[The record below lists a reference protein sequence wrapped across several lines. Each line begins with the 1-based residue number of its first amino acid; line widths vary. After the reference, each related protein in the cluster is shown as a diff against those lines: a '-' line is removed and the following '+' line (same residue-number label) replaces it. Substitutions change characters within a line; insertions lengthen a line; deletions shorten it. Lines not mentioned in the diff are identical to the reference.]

1 MTSTYAVI
9 GDPIDHSLSP
19 NIHNAA
25 FRHLQLE
32 HTYIAYRI
40 PARELSAGI
49 EALKAIKIAGFN
61 VTIPHKIE
69 MMKFLDEMDTTCKV
83 IGAVNTVLN
92 EDGNLKGYNTD
103 MIGFLDPIKKRNLT
117 IKDSQVMLL
126 GAGGAAR
133 AIVTAMV
140 KEKAHK
146 ITIVNRTLENA
157 NKLAEFARKIGG
169 NVDVISLQ
177 EANVIISE
185 HKFIINSTSIGMK
198 DEPSPISTDSIN
210 ENSVV
215 YDIGYQPMNTHL
227 IKKSKEMGATVIYGY
242 EMLLSQAACSFEI
255 WHKTEAP
262 YDVMKKALPVSYTH
276 LRAHET

>member
-1 MTSTYAVI
+1 MSNTYAVI

-25 FRHLQLE
+25 FRQLGLD

-40 PARELSAGI
+40 PAGELSAGI
-49 EALKAIKIAGFN
+49 GALKKIKISGFN

-92 EDGNLKGYNTD
+92 EDGKLKGYNTD

-133 AIVTAMV
+133 AIITGMV
-140 KEKAHK
+140 KEKASK

-157 NKLAEFARKIGG
+157 KKISEFAKKIGG
-169 NVDVISLQ
+169 NVDVVSLQ
-177 EANVIISE
+177 EANELNSE
-185 HKFIINSTSIGMK
+185 HKFIINSTPIGMK
-198 DEPSPISTDSIN
+198 DEPSPISADSIN
-210 ENSVV
+210 ENSIV
-215 YDIGYQPMNTHL
+215 YDIVYQPMNTDL
-227 IKKSKEMGATVIYGY
+227 IKKSKENGATVIYGY

-262 YDVMKKALPVSYTH
+262 YDVMKKALLGGV
-276 LRAHET
+276 

>member
-1 MTSTYAVI
+1 MSKTYAVI

-25 FRHLQLE
+25 FRHSKLD
-32 HTYIAYRI
+32 HTYIAYKI
-40 PARELSAGI
+40 PAGELAAGI

-92 EDGNLKGYNTD
+92 ENGKLKGYNTD
-103 MIGFLDPIKKRNLT
+103 MIGFLDPIKKKNFT
-117 IKDSQVMLL
+117 IKNSQVLLL

-133 AIVTAMV
+133 AIITAMI
-140 KEKAHK
+140 KEKASK
-146 ITIVNRTLENA
+146 ISIVNRTQENA
-157 NKLAEFARKIGG
+157 NKLADFAKKIGG
-169 NVDVISLQ
+169 NVDTISMQ
-177 EANVIISE
+177 EANKLITDY
-185 HKFIINSTSIGMK
+185 KFIINSTSIGMRN
-198 DEPSPISTDSIN
+198 EPSPISTENIGKNSI
-210 ENSVV
+210 V
-215 YDIGYQPMNTHL
+215 YDIVYQPINTDL
-227 IKKSKEMGATVIYGY
+227 IKKSKENGATIIYGY

-262 YDVMKKALPVSYTH
+262 YDVMKKALLGGV
-276 LRAHET
+276 